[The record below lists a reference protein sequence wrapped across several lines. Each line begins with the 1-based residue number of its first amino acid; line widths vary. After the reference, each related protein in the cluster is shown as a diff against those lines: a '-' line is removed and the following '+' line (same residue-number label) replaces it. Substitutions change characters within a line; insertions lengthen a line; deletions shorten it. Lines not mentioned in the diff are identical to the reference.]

1 MRILIVDLTEFLVCI
16 GVLLGIILVSEL
28 KNHKQTDSDSVD
40 EEAKAYYRGGYIEGY
55 QEGQILARTAR
66 SKED

>member
-1 MRILIVDLTEFLVCI
+1 MVDLTEFLICV
-16 GVLLGIILVSEL
+16 GVFLGIILVSEL
-28 KNHKQTDSDSVD
+28 KNKKETVSDSVD

-55 QEGQILARTAR
+55 REGQILARAAR